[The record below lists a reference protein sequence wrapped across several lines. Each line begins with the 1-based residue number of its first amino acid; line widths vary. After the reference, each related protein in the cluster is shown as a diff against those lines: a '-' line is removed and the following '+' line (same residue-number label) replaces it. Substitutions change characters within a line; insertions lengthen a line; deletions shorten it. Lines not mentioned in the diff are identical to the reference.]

1 MIDPAGRPTLFRRL
15 GSLAL
20 ATVIVATGCTKEGAA
35 DTKGRP
41 DSARAQGGARAATG
55 AGGRPVPTI
64 SLAAADVLTLAPRT
78 IEESIPVTGDL
89 RPIETIEVRARL
101 EGDIASVLVREGE
114 RVREGQLLARF
125 EASEEA
131 SARASAVADRV
142 AAAGD
147 LQTAQWNHE
156 QSQELFKAGAI
167 AERDLRASEQAVAA
181 ARARLAAAESRV
193 RAASSTERDTRV
205 LAPTSGVI
213 ARRDVEADEHVT
225 RGQVM
230 FVVVRSDVLELT
242 AAVPARR
249 ANDLVAGLPVRF
261 TADNREFTG
270 TVARVSPTIDPATRS
285 VTAYVR
291 VPNADGALK
300 GGTFASGRVIGRT
313 KNGAIVV
320 PSAALRQGRDGAP
333 FVYRINGST
342 IEIARV
348 ELGIVDEASGSAE
361 VTSGLAMGEKV
372 IVGNVGTLGP
382 GMQVQIVGG
391 GERRPSR

>member
-1 MIDPAGRPTLFRRL
+1 MTNPAGRLTAFRRL

-41 DSARAQGGARAATG
+41 DSARAQGGGAG

-64 SLAAADVLTLAPRT
+64 SLAAADVLTLVPRT

-114 RVREGQLLARF
+114 KVREGQLLARF

-167 AERDLRASEQAVAA
+167 AERDLRASEQAVAS

-205 LAPTSGVI
+205 LSPTSGVV
-213 ARRDVEADEHVT
+213 ASRNVEGDEHVS

-333 FVYRINGST
+333 FVYRVNGST

-361 VTSGLAMGEKV
+361 VTSGLALGEKV

-391 GERRPSR
+391 GERRPSQ

>member
-1 MIDPAGRPTLFRRL
+1 MIPAVRFTGFRRL
-15 GSLAL
+15 GALAL
-20 ATVIVATGCTKEGAA
+20 AASIASACTKEGAA

-41 DSARAQGGARAATG
+41 DSARAGGGPAAG
-55 AGGRPVPTI
+55 AAGDGGRPVPTI
-64 SLAAADVLTLAPRT
+64 TLAAADVLVLAPRT

-101 EGDIASVLVREGE
+101 EGDLAAVLVREGE

-142 AAAGD
+142 AATGD

-181 ARARLAAAESRV
+181 AKARLAAAESRV

-205 LAPTSGVI
+205 LSPTSGVI
-213 ARRDVEADEHVT
+213 ASRNVEGDEHVA
-225 RGQVM
+225 RGAVM
-230 FVVVRSDVLELT
+230 FVVVRSDILELT

-291 VPNADGALK
+291 VPNPDGALK

-313 KNGAIVV
+313 KSGAIVV
-320 PSAALRQGRDGAP
+320 PAPALRQGRDGAP

-361 VTSGLAMGEKV
+361 VTTGLAVGDRV

-382 GMQVQIVGG
+382 GMQVQIAGG
-391 GERRPSR
+391 GERRPAAR

>member
-1 MIDPAGRPTLFRRL
+1 MIPAARFTTLRRIGAL
-15 GSLAL
+15 TLA
-20 ATVIVATGCTKEGAA
+20 ASIVVGCTKEGAA
-35 DTKGRP
+35 DTKGAG
-41 DSARAQGGARAATG
+41 DTTKAQGSPAGGAPG
-55 AGGRPVPTI
+55 AGSRPVPTI
-64 SLAAADVLTLAPRT
+64 TLAAADVLVLAPRT
-78 IEESIPVTGDL
+78 IEETIPVTGDL

-101 EGDIASVLVREGE
+101 EGDIAAVYVREGE

-131 SARASAVADRV
+131 SARASAEADRV
-142 AAAGD
+142 AARGD

-156 QSQELFKAGAI
+156 QSQELYKAGAI
-167 AERDLRASEQAVAA
+167 SERDLRASEQAVAS

-205 LAPTSGVI
+205 TSPTSGVI
-213 ARRDVEADEHVT
+213 ASRNVEADEHVA
-225 RGQVM
+225 RGAVM

-261 TADNREFTG
+261 TADNRDFTG
-270 TVARVSPTIDPATRS
+270 IVARVSPTIDPATRS

-313 KNGAIVV
+313 KTGAIVV
-320 PSAALRQGRDGAP
+320 PAPALRQGRDGAP

-348 ELGIVDEASGSAE
+348 ELGIVDESSGQAE
-361 VTSGLAMGEKV
+361 VTTGLAAGDKV

-382 GMQVQIVGG
+382 GMQVQIAGG
-391 GERRPSR
+391 GERRPAAR